1 MGRPSEPVAT
11 REFLPSAGTRSIPAG
26 AVLDRNRKKCAKSL
40 PRASDVKNLGAIVR
54 GLHRR
59 VHLPRTTP
67 RASPTRF
74 PHLWKG
80 PGDKYGRRIIR
91 GGRQDHVD
99 SRGRARSP
107 GTPRELVLHVV
118 PRRRSDTTA

>member
-26 AVLDRNRKKCAKSL
+26 TVADRNRKKCAKSL

-59 VHLPRTTP
+59 VHLPARRLALPPRGFHTCGKALWRSMAVAYEEAAKTTW
-67 RASPTRF
+67 TR
-74 PHLWKG
+74 
-80 PGDKYGRRIIR
+80 
-91 GGRQDHVD
+91 VVE
-99 SRGRARSP
+99 RAR
-107 GTPRELVLHVV
+107 REL
-118 PRRRSDTTA
+118 P